1 MSRFLTLV
9 PVEKAVSI
17 AVSIVAPVPDEVI
30 PLAQAWGRVLAG
42 STISDIDIPGFT
54 RSTVDGYAVKASDT
68 TGAGDAIP
76 AILHSLGSV
85 RMGKPPERD
94 VTPDTCMYVPTGGM
108 IPGGADAVVMIEYCD
123 SAGDEVLVKRPVA
136 QGENLVSKG
145 EDYCAGATVL
155 GPGRRIGG
163 QEMGVLAAT
172 GSKTVKVRRQPV
184 VGIISSGNEV
194 VGVDEVPGPARVR
207 DANSYL
213 CAGFVREYG
222 MLPRMYGVCRD
233 DEESLGPVIRTA
245 VQECDAVILSGGSS
259 KDDRDLTARMIAGI
273 GEVLVHGIA
282 LAPGKPTIIGRAGAV
297 PLIGLPGHPA
307 SALVVLHA
315 VTGPMFTVL
324 SGADAPRKKT
334 LLGVLAE
341 SIPSARGRE
350 DYVRVRVEGS
360 QVYPVFGK
368 SGLLN
373 TLVRSDGL
381 VRIPSA
387 SEGIE
392 TGETVE
398 VVLW

>member
-1 MSRFLTLV
+1 
-9 PVEKAVSI
+9 
-17 AVSIVAPVPDEVI
+17 
-30 PLAQAWGRVLAG
+30 
-42 STISDIDIPGFT
+42 
-54 RSTVDGYAVKASDT
+54 
-68 TGAGDAIP
+68 
-76 AILHSLGSV
+76 
-85 RMGKPPERD
+85 
-94 VTPDTCMYVPTGGM
+94 
-108 IPGGADAVVMIEYCD
+108 
-123 SAGDEVLVKRPVA
+123 
-136 QGENLVSKG
+136 
-145 EDYCAGATVL
+145 
-155 GPGRRIGG
+155 
-163 QEMGVLAAT
+163 
-172 GSKTVKVRRQPV
+172 
-184 VGIISSGNEV
+184 
-194 VGVDEVPGPARVR
+194 
-207 DANSYL
+207 
-213 CAGFVREYG
+213 
-222 MLPRMYGVCRD
+222 
-233 DEESLGPVIRTA
+233 
-245 VQECDAVILSGGSS
+245 VQECDAVLLSGGSS
-259 KDDRDLTARMIAGI
+259 KDERDLTARMIAGI

-307 SALVVLHA
+307 SAFVVLHA
-315 VTGPMFTVL
+315 VAGPMFTVL

-387 SEGIE
+387 SEGVE

>member
-17 AVSIVAPVPDEVI
+17 AVSIVTPVPDEVI
-30 PLAQAWGRVLAG
+30 PLDQAWGRVLAG

-54 RSTVDGYAVKASDT
+54 RSTVDGYAVRASDT
-68 TGAGDAIP
+68 TGASDAIP
-76 AILHSLGSV
+76 VILRCTGSV
-85 RMGKPPERD
+85 LMGSPSDRN
-94 VTPDTCMYVPTGGM
+94 VIPDTCMYVPTGAM
-108 IPGGADAVVMIEYCD
+108 IPDGADAVAMIEYCEP
-123 SAGDEVLVKRPVA
+123 AGEEILVKRPLA
-136 QGENLVSKG
+136 RGENLVRQG
-145 EDYCAGATVL
+145 EDFSTGAVVL
-155 GPGRRIGG
+155 EPGRRIGG

-172 GSKTVKVRRQPV
+172 GSKTVRVRRQPV

-194 VGVDEVPGPARVR
+194 VGVDEVPGPAQVR

-222 MLPRMYGVCRD
+222 MLPRMFGVCRD
-233 DEESLGPVIRTA
+233 NEESLGPAIRAA
-245 VQECDAVILSGGSS
+245 VQECDAVLLSGGSS
-259 KDDRDLTARMIAGI
+259 KDERDLTARMIAGI

-282 LAPGKPTIIGRAGAV
+282 LAPGKPTIIGRSGAV

-307 SALVVLHA
+307 SAFVVLHA
-315 VTGPMFTVL
+315 VAGPMFTVL

-387 SEGIE
+387 SEGVE